1 MIAVLFDVAWPTQ
14 SHILVEVSTRTC
26 FCASTPPELVLMAAT
41 RGYNGIP
48 AEQRRD
54 ERRARLLDAALDVV
68 GTQGYTRLSASGL
81 CHITGLNDRY
91 FYEHFADRDA
101 IFDAVVD
108 QLARQTLT
116 AMSEAIAAAGT
127 DPEQI
132 ARAGLTACIDLLTG
146 DPRKARV
153 VFVEA
158 PAHSSQPHR
167 TQIRDMFIGLL
178 RGHAVSRL
186 GGALPDQ
193 LDSKIKFAGVHLFGA
208 LMECTTTWLAG
219 DLHMDK
225 AELIEQSVD
234 LLLAVSNHVLPA
246 AQPVKE

>member
-1 MIAVLFDVAWPTQ
+1 MVA
-14 SHILVEVSTRTC
+14 R
-26 FCASTPPELVLMAAT
+26 

-48 AEQRRD
+48 AEQRRN
-54 ERRARLLDAALDVV
+54 ERRTRLLDAALDVV

-81 CHITGLNDRY
+81 CQITGLNDRY

-116 AMSEAIAAAGT
+116 AMSEAIAAAGP
-127 DPEQI
+127 DPEQV

-167 TQIRDMFIGLL
+167 TQIRDMFIGLM
-178 RGHAVSRL
+178 RAQAASKV
-186 GGALPDQ
+186 GGALSNE
-193 LDSKIKFAGVHLFGA
+193 LDSKIRFAGVHLFGA

-219 DLHMDK
+219 DLPMDK
-225 AELIEQSVD
+225 AELINQSVD
-234 LLLAVSNHVLPA
+234 LLLAVGNHVLPA
-246 AQPVKE
+246 AQPVRELSQPCAG